1 MQVQSNVPVSREAD
15 VSNLVLSGPAT
26 ISWLFEPSGPCSS
39 DLGAEVF
46 FFYQGIAKLCRV
58 TKEKKKIFYE
68 TVVWRQRS
76 CFCDMQAL

>member
-39 DLGAEVF
+39 DLGAQD
-46 FFYQGIAKLCRV
+46 FYQGIAKLCRV
-58 TKEKKKIFYE
+58 TKEKRKNFFYE
-68 TVVWRQRS
+68 TVVWLQRS